1 MEKEKIEELVQL
13 GFEFYDGSNGRE
25 KNAYKAFG
33 LWLQAA
39 NLGYAKAQTLVAFC
53 YEWGLG
59 TRKDSYQAVEWYQ
72 KAAAQD
78 DPKALLYLGTFYEYN
93 GYGLEK
99 NTQETIRLWRKAAEL
114 GLKEA
119 QFTLGNCYWYG
130 TYLEAD
136 KSEAIKW
143 YRKSAQQLYSL
154 AIERMNEL
162 NEWGFSE
169 DELEKDSHK
178 KKL

>member
-1 MEKEKIEELVQL
+1 MEKEKTEELVQL
-13 GFEFYDGSNGRE
+13 GYDYYDGSNGRE
-25 KNAYKAFG
+25 KDAHQAFE

-39 NLGYAKAQTLVAFC
+39 NQGYAKAQHLVAFC
-53 YEWGLG
+53 CQWGLG
-59 TRKDSYQAVEWYQ
+59 TKKDGYQAVEWYQ

-78 DPKALLYLGTFYEYN
+78 YPKALLDLGALYEHN
-93 GYGLEK
+93 HYGLEK
-99 NTQETIRLWRKAAEL
+99 DTQETIRLWRKAAEL

-136 KSEAIKW
+136 KGEAIKW

-162 NEWGFSE
+162 NEWIFSE
-169 DELEKDSHK
+169 DELEEDNHK
-178 KKL
+178 